1 MPDATPVIDTLS
13 ETQRQVLVA
22 LQSDFPLTER
32 PYADL
37 GQRFQLSERQ
47 VYGFAEDLRERGVIR
62 RIGAIFVPHAL
73 GYVST
78 LAAAR
83 VPRSAD
89 VDRVAAFINR
99 FPEVTHNYERNSS
112 FNIWFTIIAASQ
124 QRLDHIIA
132 QVRAC
137 NGVADVANMPA
148 THTFKIRAVFGE
160 TDAPHAPTP
169 DAAPH
174 AFTCSERALVRTLQ
188 DDLGEGLAPYDRI
201 RNQLPLVRQWMQS
214 GVIRRMGAVL
224 QHRRAGLSYN
234 AMTVWNIPDDQVQA
248 AGTIMATFPQVTH
261 CYERP
266 RQPQWPANLYGMVH
280 GSTKRECE
288 ATAAMIH
295 QALVSAGIRAA
306 KPQLLYSTRE
316 FKKNSMRYFQE
327 PAYYAN

>member
-1 MPDATPVIDTLS
+1 MSDATPFIDTLS
-13 ETQRQVLVA
+13 ETQRRVLVA
-22 LQSDFPLTER
+22 LQSEFPLTEH

-37 GQRFQLSERQ
+37 GRRFHLSERQ
-47 VYGFAEDLRERGVIR
+47 IYGFAEDLRNQGVIR

-83 VPRSAD
+83 VPHPTD
-89 VDRVAAFINR
+89 IDHVAAFINR

-124 QRLDHIIA
+124 ERLDRIIA
-132 QVRAC
+132 EVQAR
-137 NGVADVANMPA
+137 NGVADVINMPA

-160 TDAPHAPTP
+160 TDAPHTSAPV
-169 DAAPH
+169 AAPH
-174 AFTCSERALVRTLQ
+174 AFNRRERALVRTLQ
-188 DDLGEGLAPYDRI
+188 DDLGEGLTPYDHI
-201 RNQLPLVRQWMQS
+201 HNQLPLVRQWMQA

-234 AMTVWNIPDDQVQA
+234 AMTVWNIPDDQIQA
-248 AGTIMATFPQVTH
+248 AGQVMATFPQVTH

-288 ATAAMIH
+288 TTAATIH
-295 QALVSAGIRAA
+295 QALTSASINVP

-327 PAYYAN
+327 PDCSR